1 MSTQHVARHWRE
13 TPERY
18 RMEAGKCKKCG
29 AVVFPGRLVCPE
41 CGAREFET
49 LRLSGKGE
57 LVTYT
62 VTRVAPTSFV
72 DLAPYAVGIVKLDE
86 GIQVMGQIT
95 DCDPEKLKI
104 GDRLVTQFR
113 RINEESKTGMIMYGF
128 KFVPDL
134 GL

>member
-29 AVVFPGRLVCPE
+29 AVIFPGRLVCPQ

-86 GIQVMGQIT
+86 GIRVMGQIT
-95 DCDPEKLKI
+95 DCDPEELKI

-113 RINEESKTGMIMYGF
+113 RVNEESKTGMIMYGF